1 MRPARESLPPI
12 TPVDTPIVVF
22 ISSHQKEFQEL
33 RNALKDAIDGEDLF
47 RKSIMKAELVEK
59 RSGSTVSGD
68 IDQALANSHIYLG
81 IFGKTYSKI
90 AVREYRIARRLGL
103 TIVVFEIVGRK
114 KTDSN
119 GDAKVKEFLDR
130 VKKVDGVKVITLIV
144 KKSSPG
150 KFLGTITQRISN
162 TIAEMANQNL
172 RIRKVLNPS

>member
-1 MRPARESLPPI
+1 
-12 TPVDTPIVVF
+12 
-22 ISSHQKEFQEL
+22 
-33 RNALKDAIDGEDLF
+33 
-47 RKSIMKAELVEK
+47 MKAELVEK

-81 IFGKTYSKI
+81 IFAKTYSKI
-90 AVREYRIARRLGL
+90 SVREYRIARRLGL

-150 KFLGTITQRISN
+150 EFLGTITQRISN